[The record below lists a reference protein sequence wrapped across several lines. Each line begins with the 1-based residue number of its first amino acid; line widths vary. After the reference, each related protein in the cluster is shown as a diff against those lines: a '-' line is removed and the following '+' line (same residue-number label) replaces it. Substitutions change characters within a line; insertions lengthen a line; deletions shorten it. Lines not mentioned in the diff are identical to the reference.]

1 MNEIFKK
8 FNVFD
13 YFSHLVPGA
22 IVVLALLLCHYNS
35 CCDCAKCLCLK
46 SFNFNSFS
54 TLSDKLIEDN
64 TIAFWTFFLVASHC
78 IGLVNNVISDFVW
91 YGFRNNTILIGIA
104 KKHIDHNSLSICE
117 NLLFI
122 AVSIT
127 LALILFIVPRTTIN
141 KIVSWFE
148 KICAK
153 MKNIT
158 WFEKICAMMK
168 RIILGFKKIY
178 DKIKNIALFGKICAM
193 MKRIILGFI
202 RMIFYILGVCYLK
215 MKNIILWFISPCI
228 TIEDYYKKYEE
239 VKVHYPSNNISNLE
253 AQIAFLRNSILPLFL
268 LSLICIDKSNPNIL
282 LIVSPFIAFAAFF
295 LHQQKLYFHV
305 YELCHIIDLKNMKLK
320 LMVLAKKKADD
331 NKTDIVSLFSQN
343 LKDANCAE
351 MCYGELDGIGVG
363 VISLEDI
370 ADASC
375 DTIKEK
381 IEIFKNA
388 RALVVIC
395 REGENDLY
403 DKIKKYA
410 KTSFFDLKEIVFEDE
425 EANSVDRVESIIKKF
440 FK

>member
-1 MNEIFKK
+1 
-8 FNVFD
+8 
-13 YFSHLVPGA
+13 VPGA

-91 YGFRNNTILIGIA
+91 YGFRNNTIFIELEKEMVNNESPALNLYVKTLMITAIPCIIYNLA
-104 KKHIDHNSLSICE
+104 YDFFPIFHIL
-117 NLLFI
+117 
-122 AVSIT
+122 T
-127 LALILFIVPRTTIN
+127 LAIIAYVPTLYDTDENILKSYYISYEIV
-141 KIVSWFE
+141 KE
-148 KICAK
+148 KY
-153 MKNIT
+153 N
-158 WFEKICAMMK
+158 F
-168 RIILGFKKIY
+168 
-178 DKIKNIALFGKICAM
+178 
-193 MKRIILGFI
+193 
-202 RMIFYILGVCYLK
+202 
-215 MKNIILWFISPCI
+215 
-228 TIEDYYKKYEE
+228 
-239 VKVHYPSNNISNLE
+239 NNISNLE
-253 AQIAFLRNSILPLFL
+253 AQIAFLRNSIIPLTLLVVLCGTENVFL
-268 LSLICIDKSNPNIL
+268 RLAPS
-282 LIVSPFIAFAAFF
+282 IAFAAFF

>member
-46 SFNFNSFS
+46 SFNVNSFS

-78 IGLVNNVISDFVW
+78 IGLVNNVISDVVW

-104 KKHIDHNSLSICE
+104 KKHIEYNSLSICE

-127 LALILFIVPRTTIN
+127 LALILFIVPSTTIN
-141 KIVSWFE
+141 KIVHWFKKNCKME
-148 KICAK
+148 CIVNWFGKICDKIKEIPWFKENCAK
-153 MKNIT
+153 MKNI
-158 WFEKICAMMK
+158 
-168 RIILGFKKIY
+168 
-178 DKIKNIALFGKICAM
+178 
-193 MKRIILGFI
+193 
-202 RMIFYILGVCYLK
+202 
-215 MKNIILWFISPCI
+215 FISPCK

>member
-46 SFNFNSFS
+46 SFNFNFFS
-54 TLSDKLIEDN
+54 SLSDKLIEDN
-64 TIAFWTFFLVASHC
+64 SIAFWTFFLVASHC

-127 LALILFIVPRTTIN
+127 LALILFIVPRTIIN
-141 KIVSWFE
+141 KIVPWFE
-148 KICAK
+148 KIC
-153 MKNIT
+153 
-158 WFEKICAMMK
+158 
-168 RIILGFKKIY
+168 
-178 DKIKNIALFGKICAM
+178 D
-193 MKRIILGFI
+193 
-202 RMIFYILGVCYLK
+202 K
-215 MKNIILWFISPCI
+215 MKNIILWFISPCK

-253 AQIAFLRNSILPLFL
+253 AQIAFLRNSIIPLIILVLQSSNTDRDL
-268 LSLICIDKSNPNIL
+268 LQFA
-282 LIVSPFIAFAAFF
+282 PFIAFVAFF

-305 YELCHIIDLKNMKLK
+305 YELCRIIDLKNMKLK

-331 NKTDIVSLFSQN
+331 KKTDIVSLFSQN

-351 MCYGELDGIGVG
+351 MCYGKLDGIGVG

-410 KTSFFDLKEIVFEDE
+410 EISFFDLKEIVFEDK

>member
-104 KKHIDHNSLSICE
+104 KKHIEHNSLSICE

-127 LALILFIVPRTTIN
+127 LALILFIVPCSTIN
-141 KIVSWFE
+141 KIVPWFK
-148 KICAK
+148 KICDKIKEIPWFKKICDKMKSIVPWFKENCAK
-153 MKNIT
+153 MKNI
-158 WFEKICAMMK
+158 
-168 RIILGFKKIY
+168 
-178 DKIKNIALFGKICAM
+178 
-193 MKRIILGFI
+193 
-202 RMIFYILGVCYLK
+202 
-215 MKNIILWFISPCI
+215 FISPCK

-253 AQIAFLRNSILPLFL
+253 AQIAFLRNSIIPLFL
-268 LSLICIDKSNPNIL
+268 LSLICIVKENSNTL
-282 LIVSPFIAFAAFF
+282 LIISPFIAFAAFF

-305 YELCHIIDLKNMKLK
+305 YELCHIIDLNKGKE
-320 LMVLAKKKADD
+320 KKSPEIRIII
-331 NKTDIVSLFSQN
+331 NKTNNIH
-343 LKDANCAE
+343 E
-351 MCYGELDGIGVG
+351 
-363 VISLEDI
+363 
-370 ADASC
+370 
-375 DTIKEK
+375 
-381 IEIFKNA
+381 
-388 RALVVIC
+388 
-395 REGENDLY
+395 
-403 DKIKKYA
+403 
-410 KTSFFDLKEIVFEDE
+410 
-425 EANSVDRVESIIKKF
+425 
-440 FK
+440 